1 MYKDDAE
8 TKAVFIQDLRNLL
21 VNYEV
26 VDVGD
31 MFYSNIDNKE
41 KVTIFFKSGGVKEIN
56 VSMDSLAAMVRDI
69 MKALN

>member
-21 VNYEV
+21 VKYEV